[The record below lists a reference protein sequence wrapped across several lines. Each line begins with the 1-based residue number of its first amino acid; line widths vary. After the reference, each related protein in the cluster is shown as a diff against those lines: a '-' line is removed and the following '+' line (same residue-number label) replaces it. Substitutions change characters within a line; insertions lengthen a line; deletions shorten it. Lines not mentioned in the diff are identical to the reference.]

1 MGLYDFFCMEKK
13 SEFLKKTEIKLN
25 LNESFAWLEVTEPL
39 FYNAEKEN
47 NTENKLECSEWTG
60 NVNTDAVE
68 VIADGWAQCKRE
80 GSMEATEKKKLWS
93 HLY

>member
-1 MGLYDFFCMEKK
+1 MTFLYGKK
-13 SEFLKKTEIKLN
+13 SEFLKKTEVKLN

>member
-1 MGLYDFFCMEKK
+1 MTFFLWEK
-13 SEFLKKTEIKLN
+13 SEFLKKTEVKLN

-39 FYNAEKEN
+39 LYNA
-47 NTENKLECSEWTG
+47 ENKLECSEWTG

-68 VIADGWAQCKRE
+68 VIADGWAQSKRE
-80 GSMEATEKKKLWS
+80 GSMEATEKKKLRS